1 MIKIYGLKVSNFSS
15 MVRFSLMEKNIDFEW
30 IETYP
35 YSMSGD
41 KSILEKSTNGA
52 VPVLEHDG
60 QFISET
66 LAIMTFLENKFPKIK
81 LISNDPL
88 ENAKTIEII
97 KILENYVETP
107 ARNFYPFV
115 YFGGEKKED
124 NLNHIKD
131 TIYRGLNI
139 IEKKASLNPFMVNNF
154 SYADIFASMSLIP
167 ANEVCKKIYDCDIF
181 DDFKK
186 LGDSIENINSRVA
199 AKIIYSD
206 IEKGM
211 EEIQKNLS
219 N

>member
-15 MVRFSLMEKNIDFEW
+15 MVRFALMEKKIDFEW
-30 IETYP
+30 IETFP
-35 YSMSGD
+35 FSMSGD
-41 KSILEKSTNGA
+41 KSILDKSTNGA
-52 VPVLEHDG
+52 VPVLEYEG

-66 LAIMTFLENKFPKIK
+66 LAIMAFLESKFPDIK
-81 LISNDPL
+81 LISSDPL

-97 KILENYVETP
+97 KILENYIETP

-124 NLNHIKD
+124 NLDQIKE

-139 IEKKASLNPFMVNNF
+139 IEKKASLTPFMANNF
-154 SYADIFASMSLIP
+154 SYADIFASMTLFP
-167 ANEVCKKIYDCDIF
+167 ADAVCKKVYNCNIF

-186 LGDSIENINSRVA
+186 LGESIEKINSREA

-211 EEIQKNLS
+211 EEIKKNS
-219 N
+219 NN

>member
-15 MVRFSLMEKNIDFEW
+15 MVRFALMEKKIDFEW
-30 IETYP
+30 IETFP
-35 YSMSGD
+35 FSMSGD
-41 KSILEKSTNGA
+41 KSILDKSTNGA
-52 VPVLEHDG
+52 VPVLEYEG

-66 LAIMTFLENKFPKIK
+66 LAIMTFLENKFPDIK

-97 KILENYVETP
+97 KILENYIETP

-124 NLNHIKD
+124 NLDQIKE

-139 IEKKASLNPFMVNNF
+139 IEKKASLTPFMVNNF
-154 SYADIFASMSLIP
+154 SYADIFASMTLFP
-167 ANEVCKKIYDCDIF
+167 ADAVCKKVYNCDIF

-186 LGDSIENINSRVA
+186 LGESIEKINSREA
-199 AKIIYSD
+199 AKIIYND

-211 EEIQKNLS
+211 EEIKKNS
-219 N
+219 NN

>member
-15 MVRFSLMEKNIDFEW
+15 MVRFALMEKKIDFEW
-30 IETYP
+30 IETFP
-35 YSMSGD
+35 FSMSGD
-41 KSILEKSTNGA
+41 KSILDKSTNGA
-52 VPVLEHDG
+52 VPVLEYEG

-66 LAIMTFLENKFPKIK
+66 LAIMTFLENKFPDIK

-97 KILENYVETP
+97 KILENYIETP

-124 NLNHIKD
+124 NLDQIKE

-139 IEKKASLNPFMVNNF
+139 IEKKASLTPFMVNNF
-154 SYADIFASMSLIP
+154 SYADIFASMTLFP
-167 ANEVCKKIYDCDIF
+167 ANAVCKKVYNCDIF
-181 DDFKK
+181 SDFKK
-186 LGDSIENINSRVA
+186 LGESIEKINSRET

-211 EEIQKNLS
+211 EEIKKNL
-219 N
+219 NN

>member
-15 MVRFSLMEKNIDFEW
+15 MVRFALMEKKIDFEW
-30 IETYP
+30 IETFP
-35 YSMSGD
+35 FSMSGD
-41 KSILEKSTNGA
+41 KSILDKSTNGA
-52 VPVLEHDG
+52 VPVLEYEG

-66 LAIMTFLENKFPKIK
+66 LAIMTFLENKFPDIK

-97 KILENYVETP
+97 KILENYIETP

-124 NLNHIKD
+124 NLDQIKE

-139 IEKKASLNPFMVNNF
+139 IEKKACLTPFMVNNF
-154 SYADIFASMSLIP
+154 SYADIFASMTLFP
-167 ANEVCKKIYDCDIF
+167 ANAVCKKVYNCDIF
-181 DDFKK
+181 SDFKK
-186 LGDSIENINSRVA
+186 LGESIEKINSRET

-211 EEIQKNLS
+211 EEIKKNL
-219 N
+219 NN